1 MAKSLAQIQ
10 NQIAKL
16 EQQAQALKA
25 KEAKGVIARIKEAI
39 AHYDLSAED
48 LGLTTARGKP
58 GRPAGAAPAKAARKS
73 GKAAGPKKTV
83 GVIKFRDEAG
93 NEWTGRG
100 KRPNWYKAAL
110 AAGKTSESLL
120 VKA

>member
-1 MAKSLAQIQ
+1 MVKSLAQIQ

-16 EQQAQALKA
+16 EKQAQALKA

-39 AHYDLSAED
+39 AHYGLTAED
-48 LGLTTARGKP
+48 LGLASARGRKP
-58 GRPAGAAPAKAARKS
+58 GRPAGMPTAKAVGKGRK
-73 GKAAGPKKTV
+73 AGGAKKTV
-83 GVIKFRDEAG
+83 GVIKYRDDAG

-110 AAGKTSESLL
+110 AAGRSAESML
-120 VKA
+120 V

>member
-1 MAKSLAQIQ
+1 M
-10 NQIAKL
+10 
-16 EQQAQALKA
+16 
-25 KEAKGVIARIKEAI
+25 IARIKEAI

-48 LGLTTARGKP
+48 LGLTPARGKP
-58 GRPAGAAPAKAARKS
+58 GRPAGAAPAKAARK
-73 GKAAGPKKTV
+73 GRKPAGPKKTV

-110 AAGKTSESLL
+110 AAGKTSESML
-120 VKA
+120 VKG